1 MLFTAAVRNAAAAR
15 TSYLTYLQHGALPT
29 HRWHRDRRSQPGKMK
44 SPTKTTRLQ
53 SPFLKKQR
61 KIFSTEAF
69 VWSFPEISRG
79 SERPNVPITRAALHP
94 AFPRGTRARSPNRRC
109 EKRAPSGTRSRRPL
123 PFYAV
128 LPGPGNSAG
137 RADPDASP
145 EPRGTPGSPAQRD
158 GERAGPKRRR
168 RHRTPS
174 AALPARPGPKES
186 ARSPPHRPRR
196 AQPAPEKSVLP
207 GRPQANRSRSPGTAA
222 PAPSGLPAR
231 RNKRTTAEELPTH
244 PRPAAGTPAPHSP
257 QRSGRRPLAAP
268 RSLPEPAPAPRR
280 LPPRPPSRLRLSPL
294 PERRRQRRRRLGP
307 TPRHVTPPPR
317 DHPASPRRPRPRRAA
332 PRAQGRPP
340 SKGPPH
346 GRGAAR
352 LTSRR

>member
-1 MLFTAAVRNAAAAR
+1 
-15 TSYLTYLQHGALPT
+15 
-29 HRWHRDRRSQPGKMK
+29 MK

-69 VWSFPEISRG
+69 VCSFPEISRG

-128 LPGPGNSAG
+128 LPGPGNNAG

-244 PRPAAGTPAPHSP
+244 PPPPRRGDPRPALTSAQRAAAARSPA
-257 QRSGRRPLAAP
+257 
-268 RSLPEPAPAPRR
+268 
-280 LPPRPPSRLRLSPL
+280 LPPRARPGPAAPP
-294 PERRRQRRRRLGP
+294 P
-307 TPRHVTPPPR
+307 TPSLPAPSLTATGAAAAAAAAAAAGPDSPPR
-317 DHPASPRRPRPRRAA
+317 DPAA
-332 PRAQGRPP
+332 
-340 SKGPPH
+340 
-346 GRGAAR
+346 
-352 LTSRR
+352 T